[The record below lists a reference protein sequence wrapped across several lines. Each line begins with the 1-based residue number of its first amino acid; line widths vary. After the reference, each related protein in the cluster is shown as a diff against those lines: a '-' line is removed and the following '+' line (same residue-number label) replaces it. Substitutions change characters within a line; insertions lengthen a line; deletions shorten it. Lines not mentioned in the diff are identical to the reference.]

1 MKKFLISVLFFYFLI
16 LFQTSFL
23 VHFSYFFWNNFSI
36 PLITTAVLIIF
47 LCFFEKPE
55 ENYGIFLAAFT
66 GFLLDI
72 FSSGFLGVNFLGI
85 WVLILTALSFSIKLV
100 LRKYV
105 RFSLA
110 R

>member
-1 MKKFLISVLFFYFLI
+1 MKKILISILFFYLLI

-23 VHFSYFFWNNFSI
+23 VHFSYFFWNNFST
-36 PLITTAVLIIF
+36 PLVTAIFLIIF

-66 GFLLDI
+66 GFLLDV
-72 FSSGFLGVNFLGI
+72 FSSDFLGVNFLGI
-85 WVLILTALSFSIKLV
+85 WVSVLTVLSFSIKFV